1 MFALALIAR
10 RLLLAIVTLFVVSA
24 VVFAM
29 VEVLP
34 GDVASRILGRM
45 ATDENLAVLRA
56 RLHLDVPPLQR
67 YGQWLVGMIQGD
79 FGTSLTTDRPVLSV
93 LGPRIANT
101 LVLAGLAFTL
111 YIPLALVPAAIQAL
125 NRDRTLDH
133 GISIATLVLFSTPEF
148 LLATLLLLLFV
159 LVFPIL
165 PATSLVDDASTF
177 WEYAEALVLP
187 AVTLALVMS
196 THAIRM
202 LRDNLI
208 EILQADYIKMARLNG
223 LPRRAIV
230 WRHALP
236 NALTPTLNIT
246 ALNLAYLIGG
256 VVIVEKV
263 FSFPGFGTLLVDAL
277 LLRDAPLIEATV
289 LIAAAVYIGANLLA
303 DIGTI
308 LLNPRLRS
316 R

>member
-1 MFALALIAR
+1 MFVLALVAR
-10 RLLLAIVTLFVVSA
+10 RFLLAILTLLVVSG

-45 ATDENLAVLRA
+45 ATEENLAVLRA
-56 RLHLDVPPLQR
+56 RLELDVPAIQR
-67 YGQWLVGMIQGD
+67 YGQWLVGMLQGD

-101 LVLAGLAFTL
+101 LVLAGVAFLL

-125 NRDRTLDH
+125 NRDRPLDH
-133 GISIATLVLFSTPEF
+133 GISTATLVLFSTPDF
-148 LLATLLLLLFV
+148 LLATLLLLFV

-177 WEYAEALVLP
+177 WEYVEALVLP

-289 LIAAAVYIGANLLA
+289 LIASAVYIGANLLA